1 MKCKDIVIIETNQAL
16 GHIFKKR
23 PSIIAYREKS
33 IIFAKE
39 NQLTIIMKT
48 IKTKLFIVI
57 WGMLIVTLTANCND
71 KKPVGSADTAEA
83 SATTESVIDVS
94 APPFKKFVVVTTPE
108 EGLYKEADTNSP
120 TLMRWIESD
129 CESDFCENIYQW
141 SDQPAKPG
149 FEVSTD
155 IMTSEGKVFPVL
167 DEKGNFYKVCT
178 LSQWCDI
185 ESAYIP
191 KDCVEDIESAAIKA
205 DMLESE
211 ENYFKCRVVKDG
223 KYKDVVFIDYDEL
236 EGETL
241 QVGVLK
247 DGVVATPTV
256 YDIVCN
262 LDTEQKEDIT
272 IEETKGHHFAT
283 DGTVDHTVDHFLLK
297 YNKSVAMTADGN
309 DSYQLDL
316 KKLSA
321 EQIAK
326 IVDTVTKK
334 KPDYVSCMY
343 HFPAMGLEIFYYKA
357 K

>member
-1 MKCKDIVIIETNQAL
+1 MKIK
-16 GHIFKKR
+16 
-23 PSIIAYREKS
+23 IAFYYAFRS
-33 IIFAKE
+33 VCTIFAEE

-48 IKTKLFIVI
+48 IKTKLFVVL
-57 WGMLIVTLTANCND
+57 WGMLIVTLTANCSD
-71 KKPVGSADTAEA
+71 KKPVGNADAAET
-83 SATTESVIDVS
+83 SATTESIIDVS
-94 APPFKKFVVVTTPE
+94 APPFKKFVVVTTPD

-155 IMTSEGKVFPVL
+155 IMTSEGRVFPVL

-178 LSQWCDI
+178 LSEWCNI

-191 KDCVEDIESAAIKA
+191 KDCVEDIESAVIKA
-205 DMLESE
+205 DMLEAE
-211 ENYFKCRVVKDG
+211 DNYFKCRVVKDG
-223 KYKDVVFIDYDEL
+223 KYKDIVLIGEYDEL
-236 EGETL
+236 DGETL

-262 LDTEQKEDIT
+262 LDSEQKEGIT
-272 IEETKGHHFAT
+272 IEETKGHHFDT
-283 DGTVDHTVDHFLLK
+283 DGNVDHTVDHFFLK
-297 YNKSVAMTADGN
+297 YNKSVAMTADGGE

-334 KPDYVSCMY
+334 KPEQVSCMY
-343 HFPAMGLEIFYYKA
+343 HFPAMGLQFFTYKA

>member
-1 MKCKDIVIIETNQAL
+1 
-16 GHIFKKR
+16 
-23 PSIIAYREKS
+23 
-33 IIFAKE
+33 
-39 NQLTIIMKT
+39 MKT
-48 IKTKLFIVI
+48 IKTKLFVAI
-57 WGMLIVTLTANCND
+57 WGMLIVTLTANCSD
-71 KKPVGSADTAEA
+71 KKPVGSADTTEA

-94 APPFKKFVVVTTPE
+94 APPFKKFVVVTTSD

-120 TLMRWIESD
+120 LLMRWIESD
-129 CESDFCENIYQW
+129 CESDYCQNIYQW

-155 IMTSEGKVFPVL
+155 IMTSEGRVFPVL

-178 LSQWCDI
+178 LSKWCDI

-191 KDCVEDIESAAIKA
+191 KASVEDIESAAIKA
-205 DMLESE
+205 DLLESE
-211 ENYFKCRVVKDG
+211 DNYYNCRVVKDG
-223 KYKDVVFIDYDEL
+223 KYKDIVFIDGYDEL

-241 QVGVLK
+241 EVGVLK
-247 DGVVATPTV
+247 NGVVVTPTV

-283 DGTVDHTVDHFLLK
+283 DGSIDNTDDHFLLK
-297 YNKSVAMTADGN
+297 FNKSVATTADGDD
-309 DSYQLDL
+309 DSYRLDL

-321 EQIAK
+321 EQIAM

-334 KPDYVSCMY
+334 KPENVSCMY
-343 HFPAMGLEIFYYKA
+343 HFPAMGLEVFYYKA